1 MLIITYSSQ
10 YSLLFFYLGFALLVS
25 GLLVIVSVA
34 LRYLS
39 LGKPDFDLA
48 TSYECG
54 FLPFDRARAK
64 FEVKFFLVGL
74 LFVLFDLEVVFVLPW
89 AWGVAEYGLGQLF
102 LLALFLSF
110 LVAGFLYEIARGA
123 LDF

>member
-1 MLIITYSSQ
+1 MLTLYSAQ
-10 YSLLFFYLGFALLVS
+10 YSLLGIYLVFALVVS
-25 GLLVIVSVA
+25 GVLVIVSVA

-39 LGKPDFDLA
+39 ISRPDFDLS

-89 AWGVAEYGLGQLF
+89 AWGVSEYGLGQF
-102 LLALFLSF
+102 LLLVIFLSF
-110 LVAGFLYEIARGA
+110 LVLGFIYEVARGA
-123 LDF
+123 LDFS

>member
-1 MLIITYSSQ
+1 MVQSYYSQ
-10 YSLLFFYLGFALLVS
+10 YSLLITYLGFAVLVS
-25 GLLVIVSVA
+25 VLLVIVSVA

-39 LGKPDFDLA
+39 VSKPDFELS

-54 FLPFDRARAK
+54 FLPFDRARTK
-64 FEVKFFLVGL
+64 FEVKFFLIGL

-89 AWGVAEYGLGQLF
+89 AWGISEYGLGQFILF
-102 LLALFLSF
+102 VLFLSF
-110 LVAGFLYEIARGA
+110 LVVGFIYEVARGA